1 MATKQ
6 KTKDITTLLL
16 VIAAIIMINFIG
28 TYFFKR
34 FDLTSEKRYTLNQK
48 TIDLIRNLDDGVY
61 IKVYLEGEFNPAFTR
76 LQNETK
82 EMLDEFRA
90 YSKKDFNYEFINIYD
105 KNNKNDIENIQRDL
119 YQKGIIPTELNI
131 KSETGNKSQIIF
143 PGAIVTYKG
152 KEAAWQIFRQQQ
164 GVTPEECVNNSVS
177 GLEYELTN
185 AIKKLQRQIKPRI
198 AFIQGHH
205 ELDTLQTADI
215 YDALKEYYDIDYL
228 TINHQLKALKPYRA
242 IIVAKPDSAIDE
254 KDKFIIDQFIL
265 KGGRA
270 LFCLDQVYCNM
281 DTLRAKGYTL
291 GLSAS
296 KNLDDMLF
304 SYGARLNYNL
314 MLDYN
319 CSYIPINRG
328 FKGAPDFQM
337 SPWYYNPLVLAGK
350 EHVIV
355 NNLGSIK
362 FEFTSNIDTISSKG
376 IRKTV
381 LLSTSKNTRI
391 QNTPARISLASA
403 MMKPKDELFKKG
415 PQPVAV
421 LMEGVFTSPYDHRIP
436 LSISSDTA
444 IGFVGKGTVP
454 SAVIVVADGDILR
467 NDIQGSTMTPFPL
480 GFDRYMKQT
489 FANKT
494 FVLNCMNYLCEGSS
508 LLDLRTREV
517 KLRILDKKKLRT
529 DSGKWKMINVAVPII
544 SVIVLGILLFNLR
557 KRRYTSKY

>member
-48 TIDLIRNLDDGVY
+48 TIDLIKNLDDGVY

-90 YSKKDFNYEFINIYD
+90 YAKKDFNYEFINIYD
-105 KNNKNDIENIQRDL
+105 KNNKNDIESIQRDL
-119 YQKGIIPTELNI
+119 YQKGIVPTELNI
-131 KSETGNKSQIIF
+131 KSETGNKSQILF

-164 GVTPEECVNNSVS
+164 GVTPDECVNNSVA
-177 GLEYELTN
+177 GLEYELSN
-185 AIKKLQRQIKPRI
+185 ALKKLQRQIKPRI

-215 YDALKEYYDIDYL
+215 YDALKEYYEIDYL
-228 TINHQLKALKPYRA
+228 TINHQLKALKPYKA

-254 KDKFIIDQFIL
+254 KDKFIIDQFIM

-281 DTLRAKGYTL
+281 DTLALKGYTL
-291 GLSAS
+291 GLSQS

-314 MLDYN
+314 VMDYN
-319 CSYIPINRG
+319 CSSILINRG
-328 FKGAPDFQM
+328 FKGSPDLQLA
-337 SPWYYNPLVLAGK
+337 PWYYNPLVLAGK
-350 EHVIV
+350 EHPIV
-355 NNLGSIK
+355 ANLGSVK
-362 FEFTSNIDTISSKG
+362 FAFVSNIDTISAKG
-376 IRKTV
+376 IKKTV

-403 MMKPKDELFKKG
+403 MMRPKDELFKKG

-421 LMEGVFTSPYDHRIP
+421 LLEGTFTSPYDHRIP
-436 LSISSDTA
+436 LTISSDTA

-454 SAVIVVADGDILR
+454 SAVIVIADGDVLR
-467 NDIQGSTMTPFPL
+467 NDIQSKTMMPYPL
-480 GFDRYMKQT
+480 GYDRDMKQT

-529 DSGKWKMINVAVPII
+529 DSDRWKVINVTVPIV
-544 SVIVLGILLFNLR
+544 SVIALGILLFNLR

>member
-1 MATKQ
+1 M
-6 KTKDITTLLL
+6 
-16 VIAAIIMINFIG
+16 VNFIS

-34 FDLTSEKRYTLNQK
+34 FDLTTEKRYTLNSK
-48 TIDLIRNLDDGVY
+48 TIDLIKDLDDGLY
-61 IKVYLEGEFNPAFTR
+61 IKIYLEGEFNPAFTR

-90 YSKKDFNYEFINIYD
+90 YAKNDFNYEFINIYD
-105 KNNKNDIENIQRDL
+105 EANKGELEKIQRDL

-131 KSETGNKSQIIF
+131 KSESGNKSQVIF

-152 KEAAWQIFRQQQ
+152 REAVWQIFRQQQ
-164 GVTPEECVNNSVS
+164 GIPPEECVNNSVS
-177 GLEYELTN
+177 GLEYELSN
-185 AIKKLQRQIKPRI
+185 AIKKLQRVVKPRI

-205 ELDTLQTADI
+205 ELDTMQTADI
-215 YDALKEYYDIDYL
+215 YDALSEYYEIDYVN
-228 TINHQLKALKPYRA
+228 INHRLKALQPYRA

-270 LFCLDQVYCNM
+270 LFCIDQVYTDM
-281 DTLRAKGYTL
+281 DTLKAKGYTL
-291 GLSAS
+291 GLSLS

-304 SYGARLNYNL
+304 SYGARINYNL
-314 MLDYN
+314 LNDYN

-350 EHVIV
+350 EHPIV
-355 NNLGSIK
+355 SNLGSIK
-362 FEFTSNIDTISSKG
+362 FEFVSNIDTISSKG

-381 LLSTSKNTRI
+381 LLSTSRNTRI
-391 QNTPARISLASA
+391 QNTPARITLAAA

-421 LMEGVFTSPYDHRIP
+421 LLEGKFKSVYDHRIP
-436 LSISSDTA
+436 ISISSDTA
-444 IGFVGKGTVP
+444 IGFTGQANVN
-454 SAVIVVADGDILR
+454 SAVIIVADGDVLR
-467 NDIQGSTMTPFPL
+467 NDIQGATMTPFPL

-494 FVLNCMNYLCEGSS
+494 FVLNCVNYLCEGST

-517 KLRILDKKKLRT
+517 KLRILDKKKLKNE
-529 DSGKWKMINVAVPII
+529 SGKWKLINVSVPILSI
-544 SVIVLGILLFNLR
+544 AVLGIILFRLR
-557 KRRYTSKY
+557 KRRYTSRY